1 MTLNHFL
8 ASLENKYL
16 YQSVKVKVWWED

>member
-16 YQSVKVKVWWED
+16 YQSVKVKVWWEV

>member
-1 MTLNHFL
+1 MTLNLFL

-16 YQSVKVKVWWED
+16 YQSVKVKVWWEV